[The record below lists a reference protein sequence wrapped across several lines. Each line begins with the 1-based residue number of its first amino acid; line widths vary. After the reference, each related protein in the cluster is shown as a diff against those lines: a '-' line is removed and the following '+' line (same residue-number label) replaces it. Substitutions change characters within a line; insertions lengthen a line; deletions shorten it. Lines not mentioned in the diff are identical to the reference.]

1 MLEMKKVRS
10 KKLFGELVNELR
22 PFMNDEGL
30 EVLDYF
36 GDPENINAFKLGELK
51 EDLVKSIVPAN
62 FTNLEDFLDVAQNI
76 GIKVEGLDTE
86 TVEKVEKTP
95 KKETKKAKKE
105 AKKPKKETK
114 KAEKPAKKE
123 VELTPAQIVELVG
136 YRYTRP
142 KFPEVLDTDMLGD
155 YILKRV
161 DTDSFTKLEEIGLDN
176 LIVATFFSDKD
187 TEAYVD
193 PNFISDKSYK
203 ELLQEKGLQHFPNNL
218 DLAQVYHIDANF
230 NSMMYV
236 SLITGIQYV
245 ASCKGKY
252 AKVDKT
258 LHSRMNT
265 FGHDFAIYKAEAKK
279 NTDGA
284 FATLVEEMKHL
295 FGYTVKPDVDKNNIK
310 NSIFDDMKADLDE
323 KEMLAG
329 KENLN
334 MFIRYQYVQS
344 IDKKWLDHLETLE
357 SLREAVY
364 LRSYGSKNPLTEY
377 KIDGFNIFYDMLDS
391 IRLEIAGRVFKV
403 KVTNAAGQD
412 MQRHGK
418 QPITMNAQHNAMQ
431 SFDSVAARSAANA
444 SPMASRRQSENATVV
459 RSTPKVGRNDPCPCG
474 SGKKYKQ
481 CCGK

>member
-1 MLEMKKVRS
+1 MLEMKKIRS
-10 KKLFGELVNELR
+10 KKLFGELVSELR
-22 PFMNDEGL
+22 PYMNDEGL

-76 GIKVEGLDTE
+76 GIKVDGLDTE
-86 TVEKVEKTP
+86 TVEKIEKVETP
-95 KKETKKAKKE
+95 KKE

-123 VELTPAQIVELVG
+123 AELTPAQIVELVG

-161 DTDSFTKLEEIGLDN
+161 DTDSFTELEKIGLDN

-187 TEAYVD
+187 SEAYVD
-193 PNFISDKSYK
+193 PDFISDKSYK
-203 ELLQEKGLQHFPNNL
+203 ELLKEKGLEHFPNNL
-218 DLAQVYHIDANF
+218 DLAQVYYISPEF

-279 NTDGA
+279 
-284 FATLVEEMKHL
+284 
-295 FGYTVKPDVDKNNIK
+295 KNK
-310 NSIFDDMKADLDE
+310 
-323 KEMLAG
+323 
-329 KENLN
+329 
-334 MFIRYQYVQS
+334 
-344 IDKKWLDHLETLE
+344 
-357 SLREAVY
+357 
-364 LRSYGSKNPLTEY
+364 
-377 KIDGFNIFYDMLDS
+377 
-391 IRLEIAGRVFKV
+391 
-403 KVTNAAGQD
+403 
-412 MQRHGK
+412 
-418 QPITMNAQHNAMQ
+418 
-431 SFDSVAARSAANA
+431 
-444 SPMASRRQSENATVV
+444 
-459 RSTPKVGRNDPCPCG
+459 
-474 SGKKYKQ
+474 
-481 CCGK
+481 

>member
-1 MLEMKKVRS
+1 MLEMKKIRS

-86 TVEKVEKTP
+86 TVEKIEKVEKTT

-105 AKKPKKETK
+105 TKKEN
-114 KAEKPAKKE
+114 KAPKKE

-161 DTDSFTKLEEIGLDN
+161 DTDSFAKLEEIGLDN

-193 PNFISDKSYK
+193 PNFISDKGYK
-203 ELLQEKGLQHFPNNL
+203 ELLKEKGLEHFPNNL
-218 DLAQVYHIDANF
+218 DLAQVYYISPEF

-279 NTDGA
+279 
-284 FATLVEEMKHL
+284 
-295 FGYTVKPDVDKNNIK
+295 KNK
-310 NSIFDDMKADLDE
+310 
-323 KEMLAG
+323 
-329 KENLN
+329 
-334 MFIRYQYVQS
+334 
-344 IDKKWLDHLETLE
+344 
-357 SLREAVY
+357 
-364 LRSYGSKNPLTEY
+364 
-377 KIDGFNIFYDMLDS
+377 
-391 IRLEIAGRVFKV
+391 
-403 KVTNAAGQD
+403 
-412 MQRHGK
+412 
-418 QPITMNAQHNAMQ
+418 
-431 SFDSVAARSAANA
+431 
-444 SPMASRRQSENATVV
+444 
-459 RSTPKVGRNDPCPCG
+459 
-474 SGKKYKQ
+474 
-481 CCGK
+481 